1 MQDDARCSLCCPS
14 PRSWWVPGCG
24 QKRKSGSI
32 QAVPQLQSAHE
43 MGCTTPQLPCFWCLA
58 GRRHWFR
65 RARSW
70 LLPRVPP
77 AAGRRRWSIST
88 TPLGKIVL
96 RCARGNLLAR
106 CAVPRFCFYFTCIVA
121 VASSLLNV
129 AAPPE
134 QRRSTAVLPNL
145 TSPAHDWRSIA
156 RPTRADRP
164 AERTAHHPLCCT
176 RQPASDPP
184 AQLGGGITTQIS
196 RAHPPRPIGV
206 GNLPPGTAYIYPG
219 AHIGQP
225 QCSLSTPSYHQGI
238 QVSCSLG
245 PGGRQH
251 PLPAR
256 PPYG

>member
-121 VASSLLNV
+121 VASSLPNV
-129 AAPPE
+129 ATPPE

-145 TSPAHDWRSIA
+145 TNQTSPEHDWRSIVRTPDTQTDQLNGRHTTLSAA
-156 RPTRADRP
+156 RVSQPAILLPNSAAALPRKFLVRTHHVPLVSATSRPALRIFTRAP
-164 AERTAHHPLCCT
+164 ILANPIAGSAH
-176 RQPASDPP
+176 
-184 AQLGGGITTQIS
+184 
-196 RAHPPRPIGV
+196 RAIIRESKFLAP
-206 GNLPPGTAYIYPG
+206 
-219 AHIGQP
+219 
-225 QCSLSTPSYHQGI
+225 
-238 QVSCSLG
+238 
-245 PGGRQH
+245 
-251 PLPAR
+251 
-256 PPYG
+256 